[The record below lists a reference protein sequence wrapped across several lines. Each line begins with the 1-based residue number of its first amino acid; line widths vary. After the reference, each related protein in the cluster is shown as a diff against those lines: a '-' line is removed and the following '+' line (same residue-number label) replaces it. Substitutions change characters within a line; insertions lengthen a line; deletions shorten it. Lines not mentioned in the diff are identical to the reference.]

1 MDPKNYMRLRA
12 RQNQK
17 KDDGYV
23 SGDVGKLNIPDVRTW
38 QAIWLAKRRA
48 QLSKNMGT
56 NDPVAVQ
63 SEYARQ
69 IGNVYSTPV
78 YRSISDAESD
88 ASSQGIPSSVMPH
101 HFNTLRRS
109 VSNDPS
115 QYGSLTR
122 TEVLDGSGRLKS
134 AHQTAYI
141 RDGIP
146 QDVADSTLVHEL
158 THGLNAKP
166 QESAISKIIPA
177 DGSYL
182 NDPSEVYSRLMEFRK
197 ANKIDPKK
205 IYTLDEVK
213 DMRKN
218 SKDFNLFN
226 RYTDDQILKL
236 LNDVASV
243 QSIDRGKQNA

>member
-1 MDPKNYMRLRA
+1 MDPNEFLRM
-12 RQNQK
+12 RQNQ
-17 KDDGYV
+17 GRFA
-23 SGDVGKLNIPDVRTW
+23 SGLNVVDARIW
-38 QAIWLAKRRA
+38 QSLWLAKRRS
-48 QLSKNMGT
+48 QLGNNMGV
-56 NDPVAVQ
+56 NDLSAVQ

-88 ASSQGIPSSVMPH
+88 ASSRDIPSSVMPH
-101 HFNTLRRS
+101 HLNALRGS
-109 VSNDPS
+109 VSSDPS

-122 TEVLDGSGRLKS
+122 TEVSDGSGRVKS
-134 AHQTAYI
+134 AYQTAYV

-205 IYTLDEVK
+205 IYTRDEVK

-236 LNDVASV
+236 LNNVASV
-243 QSIDRGKQNA
+243 QNIDRGKQNA